1 MKSHSESSEI
11 SMKTSSRVVKG
22 LSTSTEKFISL
33 FAVTMFG
40 SFQFIPLR
48 DELPV
53 VMIPCLRR
61 EILQGYRTNAMP
73 FFFFQATLFCHSFL
87 DCRKKTAKD
96 TCHHKV
102 FQAHKA
108 MNWCSH
114 NSVRLSLDLTI
125 RSPWQRYHS
134 TSHHKEIWHFC
145 SFLNLMRSFP
155 TPNDI
160 LKR

>member
-73 FFFFQATLFCHSFL
+73 FFFFFKQHFFVILFWTAGRKLQRTHAIIKSFKHTKPWTDAVIIASDYHWTWPYVAPGSAT
-87 DCRKKTAKD
+87 TAPLITKRYGI
-96 TCHHKV
+96 
-102 FQAHKA
+102 
-108 MNWCSH
+108 
-114 NSVRLSLDLTI
+114 SVVS
-125 RSPWQRYHS
+125 
-134 TSHHKEIWHFC
+134 
-145 SFLNLMRSFP
+145 
-155 TPNDI
+155 
-160 LKR
+160 